1 MSKQNLISIIL
12 SFIPVSY
19 ILGTFILNLNIF
31 LLILIGLFLY
41 AKGYRYKIELLDKLI
56 ILFFIYILFT
66 GLWNTIEI
74 QYLNQ
79 KTNTDYYILNKSFFF
94 LRYLFLYLTIRLLI
108 EKDLINF
115 KLIFIVYSLTVFL
128 VSVDVII
135 QFFIGKNLLGQVS
148 PNNYKVTGFFQDEAI
163 AGGFI
168 QRFSLFL
175 FYTISV
181 FVVTK
186 KNNFKIYALSIL
198 FLIIILSII
207 FSGNRMPL
215 ILFILSIILI
225 LFTNQTLKKYFLHIF
240 ILLTF
245 TLTISI
251 YSSPKLKNYYKTF
264 YKQTIKIISLYNY
277 RITGI
282 GSDLLINKRPFYI
295 HEFDSGISTFKL
307 NKFIGG
313 GVKSFRFNCP
323 KRKIENINERIAC
336 NMHPHNYYLE
346 ILTDLGLLGFFIFL
360 TLVIVVLKKSY
371 RLLISSDY
379 KYICSPFFYVFLM
392 EIFPLKS
399 SGSFFTTN
407 NSVIIF
413 FVLSVL
419 VGYINKSKFDGGPTG
434 NRTPIR

>member
-12 SFIPVSY
+12 SFIPISY

-41 AKGYRYKIELLDKLI
+41 AEGHRYKIELLDKLI

-66 GLWNTIEI
+66 GLWNTIEV

-79 KTNTDYYILNKSFFF
+79 KTNTDYYILKKSFFF

-135 QFFIGKNLLGQVS
+135 QFFTGKNLLGQVS
-148 PNNYKVTGFFQDEAI
+148 TNDYKITGFFQDEAI

-186 KNNFKIYALSIL
+186 KTNFKIYALSVL

-225 LFTNQTLKKYFLHIF
+225 LLTNKTLKKYFLQIF
-240 ILLTF
+240 ILITLI
-245 TLTISI
+245 LTISI
-251 YSSPKLKNYYKTF
+251 FSTPKLKSYYKNF
-264 YKQTIKIISLYNY
+264 YDQTIKII
-277 RITGI
+277 
-282 GSDLLINKRPFYI
+282 
-295 HEFDSGISTFKL
+295 
-307 NKFIGG
+307 
-313 GVKSFRFNCP
+313 
-323 KRKIENINERIAC
+323 
-336 NMHPHNYYLE
+336 
-346 ILTDLGLLGFFIFL
+346 FF
-360 TLVIVVLKKSY
+360 
-371 RLLISSDY
+371 
-379 KYICSPFFYVFLM
+379 
-392 EIFPLKS
+392 
-399 SGSFFTTN
+399 
-407 NSVIIF
+407 
-413 FVLSVL
+413 
-419 VGYINKSKFDGGPTG
+419 
-434 NRTPIR
+434 

>member
-1 MSKQNLISIIL
+1 MSKQNLISIIISL
-12 SFIPVSY
+12 IPISY
-19 ILGTFILNLNIF
+19 ILGTFILNLNIL

-41 AKGYRYKIELLDKLI
+41 VKGYRYKIGLLDKLI
-56 ILFFIYILFT
+56 VLFFIYILFT
-66 GLWNTIEI
+66 GLWNTIELKYI
-74 QYLNQ
+74 TQN
-79 KTNTDYYILNKSFFF
+79 TNTDYYILNKSFFF
-94 LRYLFLYLTIRLLI
+94 LRYLFFYLTIRLLI
-108 EKDLINF
+108 EKNLINF
-115 KLIFIVYSLTVFL
+115 KLIFIIYSLAVFL

-135 QFFIGKNLLGQVS
+135 QFFVGKNLLGQVS
-148 PNNYKVTGFFQDEAI
+148 PNTYKVTGVFQDEAI

-186 KNNFKIYALSIL
+186 KTNFKIYALSVL

-225 LFTNQTLKKYFLHIF
+225 LFTNKTLKKYFLQIF
-240 ILLTF
+240 ILICF
-245 TLTISI
+245 VLTISI
-251 YSSPKLKNYYKTF
+251 YSSPTLKIYYKTF
-264 YKQTIKIISLYNY
+264 YEQTIKIISLYSF

-282 GSDLLINKRPFYI
+282 GSDLVYNKRPFYI
-295 HEFDSGISTFKL
+295 HEFDSGVSTFKL

-323 KRKIENINERIAC
+323 KRKIENINERTTC

-346 ILTDLGLLGFFIFL
+346 ILTDLGTFGFLIFL
-360 TLVIVVLKKSY
+360 TVLILVLRKSY

-379 KYICSPFFYVFLM
+379 KYIYSPFYYIFLM

-413 FVLSVL
+413 LVLSVL
-419 VGYINKSKFDGGPTG
+419 VGYISKSKIDGGPTG